1 MKDTYE
7 LINELI
13 SVADVLQMVGDIHKA
28 EVIREACE
36 RLDDLYT
43 IAEGYH
49 GEANKLLKKGGK

>member
-13 SVADVLQMVGDIHKA
+13 TVADVLQMV
-28 EVIREACE
+28 
-36 RLDDLYT
+36 
-43 IAEGYH
+43 

>member
-13 SVADVLQMVGDIHKA
+13 SVADVLVMVGDIHKA

-36 RLDDLYT
+36 RLDDLQA
-43 IAEGYH
+43 IAEFFRR
-49 GEANKLLKKGGK
+49 EALRLCSSET